1 MATDRQKILVID
13 DTQENIDLLFA
24 VLSKE
29 YAVMAALNG
38 KSGIEIASGN
48 TPPDLVLLDIQ
59 MPGMDGYEV
68 CKKLKANPVTRNIPV
83 IFVTALGESENES
96 EGFAV
101 GAVDYIAKPISPSIV
116 RARVKT
122 HLALYDQNRTLEK
135 KVKDRTREL
144 NDTRL
149 EIVRRLGIAS
159 EFKDNETG
167 MHVLRMSKYS
177 HLIALESGLPD
188 DEADLIFH
196 ASPMHDVGKIG
207 IPDRILLK
215 PGKLDDDEWLTMKTH
230 CKIGYDIIGSHDS
243 DLLKTAAITALTH
256 HEKWDG
262 SGYPRGAK
270 EDDIPLAGR
279 IVAVADIFDALT
291 SERPYKK
298 AWPAD
303 AAFDHIKKESGK
315 HFDPAIVDSFLAIK
329 KDLLEVM
336 ASMQ

>member
-303 AAFDHIKKESGK
+303 TAFDHIKKESGK